1 MDIQTLTMFFIWCT
15 ILNGALLVLWS
26 ITYLLVP
33 DFVYRMHKKYFSMPR
48 ETFNVIFY
56 SFLGLFKI
64 VFLVFNVVPCAALL
78 IIG

>member
-15 ILNGALLVLWS
+15 ILNGVLLALWS
-26 ITYLLVP
+26 IISLLVP
-33 DFVYRMHKKYFSMPR
+33 DSVYRMHSKCFPMPR
-48 ETFNVIFY
+48 DTFNVVLY

-64 VFLVFNVVPCAALL
+64 FFLFFNVVPCAALL